1 MSLLTHDIRPLQSA
15 SRARTEIT
23 SIKIAK
29 GLALADLITGI
40 YDTLLTMKLP
50 KPARIYLLDHIA
62 STEHRLSTGGSEK
75 IQLTALLGA
84 VKVAVEIA
92 AKEGDSK

>member
-1 MSLLTHDIRPLQSA
+1 MLTVTERALIWIASSSA
-15 SRARTEIT
+15 EIST
-23 SIKIAK
+23 MKISK

-40 YDTLLTMKLP
+40 YDYLMTVKLP
-50 KPARIYLLDHIA
+50 PPARVYLLDHIA

-84 VKVAVEIA
+84 VKMSVEIA
-92 AKEGDSK
+92 NKHSKQTK